1 MSSFK
6 PDIYQKNIFNISYL
20 NLKNNGIKLL
30 LFDLDNTIIPFYDD
44 IVPLKTKQLFEKLN
58 EDFKVVIVS
67 NSRKKRVSK
76 IANELNISY
85 ISFAKKPFSGS
96 FLKAIK
102 LNRFTKEETA
112 IIGDQMFTDILG
124 GKKIGIKTILVD
136 PLTKKELNITKINR
150 FLETICFKKIKK
162 YGFKK
167 GKYYE

>member
-67 NSRKKRVSK
+67 NSRKKRV
-76 IANELNISY
+76 
-85 ISFAKKPFSGS
+85 KK
-96 FLKAIK
+96 LKK
-102 LNRFTKEETA
+102 
-112 IIGDQMFTDILG
+112 
-124 GKKIGIKTILVD
+124 
-136 PLTKKELNITKINR
+136 
-150 FLETICFKKIKK
+150 
-162 YGFKK
+162 
-167 GKYYE
+167 